1 MKDKQINLHLPLE
14 LRHITRFCSV
24 VSMTSSSSPGLI
36 GKSSIPFLELLEQA
50 TAVLMT
56 IISLLY

>member
-1 MKDKQINLHLPLE
+1 MGNKPINLHLPLE

-24 VSMTSSSSPGLI
+24 VSMTSSSSPGI
-36 GKSSIPFLELLEQA
+36 IDKSNIPFLELLEHT